1 MKTKWLTVNQ
11 ADPWLALVI
20 WKKTCFTIGSN
31 ISCTGSGGAGSGTST
46 PTRPNS
52 LPSDTRNNPKENRN
66 SRQQVY
72 ECKSSSDESNFSQST
87 NVPRS
92 NVTLQKYSVIT
103 TDFNTSEAKKD
114 LKDNENKFKFVE
126 SLKDKSKLNYHNNNR
141 NDADS
146 IDDNCSNCRTD
157 TNTNMS
163 NNNIKVSN
171 MY

>member
-1 MKTKWLTVNQ
+1 M
-11 ADPWLALVI
+11 
-20 WKKTCFTIGSN
+20 
-31 ISCTGSGGAGSGTST
+31 
-46 PTRPNS
+46 
-52 LPSDTRNNPKENRN
+52 PK
-66 SRQQVY
+66 
-72 ECKSSSDESNFSQST
+72 
-87 NVPRS
+87 S

>member
-1 MKTKWLTVNQ
+1 M
-11 ADPWLALVI
+11 
-20 WKKTCFTIGSN
+20 
-31 ISCTGSGGAGSGTST
+31 
-46 PTRPNS
+46 
-52 LPSDTRNNPKENRN
+52 
-66 SRQQVY
+66 
-72 ECKSSSDESNFSQST
+72 
-87 NVPRS
+87 PRS

-103 TDFNTSEAKKD
+103 TDFNTSEPKKD

-171 MY
+171 TY